1 MATQDITRD
10 KVPPSAAIDISGDQK
25 LSDAAVAYA
34 NDPLNHEIDP
44 KEERAFVWRLDLIFL
59 TIGFLGYTFKY
70 LDQSNISNA
79 YVSGM
84 KEDLKL
90 YGNQLNY
97 FTTYFNIGYMIML
110 YPSCIIISHIGPS
123 VSWGVLTCCLSVVS
137 SYRQVYGIRFLIGF
151 CEGATW
157 PGYYTI
163 ISQWYLPHEI
173 ALRMAIYNIAQPTG
187 AMLSGAMQGALAT
200 NLQGSLGRAGWRWA
214 FIVNG
219 VLTIFIALLVFFVI
233 PGFPE
238 RQNPLTKWYLK
249 PRHIEIALA
258 RSRRVGRKPQRP
270 IVPKS
275 FLRAFS
281 FWQLWAFAIS
291 WAIGGNTTPG
301 NYYNLWL
308 KSLKNPNGK
317 LTYSVGLLNY
327 LPLIGQAIQ
336 LVCELGFSGLSDY
349 FGTRLPFLLAHSTIS
364 ITSLI
369 ILIVRPK
376 NRHTYMAGWYLNYV
390 GGVST
395 MIITAWASENLEA
408 EPEILTV
415 LFASGTILSY
425 LQSGFVPIAAYPA
438 SQAPNWH
445 IGAKLYLGF
454 ALVAL
459 AMFIGIHFGL
469 KWEAKK
475 KAKKSAEEE
484 QASMNSGTDAVEHVH
499 GYFVDKA

>member
-1 MATQDITRD
+1 MATQVINSDNVT
-10 KVPPSAAIDISGDQK
+10 PGGAIDIDQDQK
-25 LSDAAVAYA
+25 LSDAKVTSA
-34 NDPLNHEIDP
+34 DEDDELNHEIDP

-123 VSWGVLTCCLSVVS
+123 VWLPTLE
-137 SYRQVYGIRFLIGF
+137 QVYGIRFLIGF

-219 VLTIFIALLVFFVI
+219 ALTIFIALLVFFVI
-233 PGFPE
+233 PGFPD

-249 PRHIEIALA
+249 PRHIEIARA

-308 KSLKNPNGK
+308 KSLKNPNGT

-336 LVCELGFSGLSDY
+336 LVCELGFSGLSDF
-349 FGTRLPFLLAHSTIS
+349 FGTRLPFLLAHSTIN
-364 ITSLI
+364 IASLI
-369 ILIVRPK
+369 ILIIRPK

-395 MIITAWASENLEA
+395 MLITAWASENLEA
-408 EPEILTV
+408 EPEVLTV

-454 ALVAL
+454 AAVAL
-459 AMFIGIHFGL
+459 TMFIGIHFGL

-475 KAKKSAEEE
+475 KAEKLAEEE
-484 QASMNSGTDAVEHVH
+484 RESTASGTEAVDHVQ
-499 GYFVDKA
+499 GYFVDKV